1 MSDEGL
7 DLELKSLRERVLGV
21 SDTIVA
27 TADGLLVASDSY
39 EIHAESLAALT
50 AAMLGLA
57 RRTTGEVGI
66 GGLREVVTRAQSGH
80 LIVYAIGEQ
89 ALLAVRG
96 DEGLDLDGL
105 RVNARGTVER
115 LAALMSVDLGD

>member
-105 RVNARGTVER
+105 RVTSRGTVER

>member
-7 DLELKSLRERVLGV
+7 VQELKDLREQVLGV
-21 SDTIVA
+21 SDTLVA
-27 TADGLLVASDSY
+27 TADGLLVASDSD
-39 EIHAESLAALT
+39 EIHAESVAALAA
-50 AAMLGLA
+50 AALGLA
-57 RRTTGEVGI
+57 RRTAGEVAI

-80 LIVYAIGEQ
+80 LVVYAIGEQ

-105 RVNARGTVER
+105 HVNSRATVER
-115 LAALMSVDLGD
+115 LAALMSVDLGV